1 MIKYSLCVS
10 GAAGGPVVDQSKE
23 KAYQLGAAIARAGH
37 VLTTGAT
44 IGLPFFAAQ
53 GAKDEGGLSIGFS
66 PAANLREHVAK
77 YRFPLGV
84 FDYINFTGMDMVHRD
99 VHLVTSSDAVL
110 TVGGRTGSLHEFAT
124 ALESAIPCGVLIGSG
139 GVADIIP
146 EIIDHLG
153 LTKTGQLVVFDSD
166 PERLVAKVLAQLET
180 DYADLTEAEIAAHE
194 ETFKDLANRLGSRRG
209 V

>member
-1 MIKYSLCVS
+1 MKYSLCVS
-10 GAAGGPVVDQSKE
+10 GAAGGPVVEQSKE

-37 VLTTGAT
+37 ILTTGAT

-66 PAANLREHVAK
+66 PAANLREHISK
-77 YRFPLGV
+77 YQFPLGV

-110 TVGGRTGSLHEFAT
+110 TVGGRTGSLHEFT
-124 ALESAIPCGVLIGSG
+124 NALESAIPCGVLIGSG
-139 GVADIIP
+139 GAADIIP
-146 EIIDHLG
+146 DIVERLG
-153 LTKTGQLVVFDSD
+153 LTKSGQLVLFDSD
-166 PERLVAKVLAQLET
+166 PAQLVAKIIAQLDA
-180 DYADLTEAEIAAHE
+180 DYADLSEAEITAHE

-209 V
+209 A

>member
-23 KAYQLGAAIARAGH
+23 KAYQLGVAIARAGH

-99 VHLVTSSDAVL
+99 VHLVTLERRCFNGWWPDRQL
-110 TVGGRTGSLHEFAT
+110 TRVCHCSRIGDSLWSFNRQRRGGRH
-124 ALESAIPCGVLIGSG
+124 
-139 GVADIIP
+139 
-146 EIIDHLG
+146 HLG
-153 LTKTGQLVVFDSD
+153 NYRSPRATQ
-166 PERLVAKVLAQLET
+166 
-180 DYADLTEAEIAAHE
+180 
-194 ETFKDLANRLGSRRG
+194 NRSAGRF
-209 V
+209 